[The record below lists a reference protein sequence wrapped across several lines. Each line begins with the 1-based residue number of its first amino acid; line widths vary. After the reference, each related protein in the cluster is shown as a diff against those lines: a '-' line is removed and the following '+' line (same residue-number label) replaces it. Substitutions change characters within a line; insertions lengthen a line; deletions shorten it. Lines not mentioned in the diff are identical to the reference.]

1 MRLRRHQSAA
11 LFACALTALAAAGC
25 SSGRPDG
32 AAREGLYETVS
43 GLDYNVFIT
52 RELNLRDAED
62 RGYYQGP
69 EAPPGFALYGV
80 FIQVCN
86 NGHGFK
92 APNVTF
98 TVEDSQGNRFRP
110 VPLPAGNLYGYRPRR
125 LSHKACIPEAG
136 STAYNGPTGGALLL
150 FKFPLPSLENRPLE
164 LLISA
169 PPSSPKPHFK
179 RIELDI

>member
-25 SSGRPDG
+25 SSERPPG
-32 AAREGLYETVS
+32 VAREGLYETVS

-86 NGHGFK
+86 SGHGFK
-92 APNVTF
+92 TPNVTF
-98 TVEDSQGNRFRP
+98 TVEDSQGTRFHP
-110 VPLPAGNLYGYRPRR
+110 VPLPASNLYAYRPRR

-136 STAYNGPTGGALLL
+136 STAYSGPTGGALLL
-150 FKFPLPSLENRPLE
+150 FRFPLQSLENRPLE

-169 PPSSPKPHFK
+169 PPASPKPHFK